1 LMALQGQPDPDPRW
15 WELFRDLAAL
25 EEHVN
30 GWQVGEAV
38 PDDMAGVLRTARLL
52 LVHSYLV
59 YEFAHV
65 AVTWGL
71 LALEAALCV
80 CLGAQGRQDLGRLLR
95 QTKEQGL
102 ITDEEFTALG
112 GIREL
117 RNMIVHGGLRSSSSP
132 SSAVEMVAVIH
143 EAISDIYARA
153 ARA

>member
-1 LMALQGQPDPDPRW
+1 M
-15 WELFRDLAAL
+15 
-25 EEHVN
+25 N
-30 GWQVGEAV
+30 GWQVSEAV

-71 LALEAALCV
+71 LALEAALYV
-80 CLGAQGRQDLGRLLR
+80 CLGAQDKQDLGRLLR
-95 QTKEQGL
+95 QANDLGL
-102 ITDEEFTALG
+102 ITGEEFTALEG
-112 GIREL
+112 TREL
-117 RNMIVHGGLRSSSSP
+117 RNIIVHGGLRSSSSP

-143 EAISDIYARA
+143 DAISDIYARA